1 MVQTRAGRGL
11 KSAGRAMEPAGRVPK
26 KARRALELVGKALEP
41 AVRAVG
47 PAGRA
52 LEPAGRP
59 RASWEG
65 RLRGPGKGRGKKTVS
80 GMLWYHRSS
89 SPMGPLP
96 NTVPHA

>member
-1 MVQTRAGRGL
+1 MVETR
-11 KSAGRAMEPAGRVPK
+11 AGRVPK

-52 LEPAGRP
+52 PEPAGRP

-65 RLRGPGKGRGKKTVS
+65 RLRGPGRGRRKKNCF
-80 GMLWYHRSS
+80 WYVV
-89 SPMGPLP
+89 
-96 NTVPHA
+96 VP

>member
-1 MVQTRAGRGL
+1 MVETR
-11 KSAGRAMEPAGRVPK
+11 AGRVPK

-52 LEPAGRP
+52 PEPAGRP

-65 RLRGPGKGRGKKTVS
+65 RLRGPGRGRRKKKLFLVCGGTIV
-80 GMLWYHRSS
+80 HH
-89 SPMGPLP
+89 PL
-96 NTVPHA
+96 

>member
-1 MVQTRAGRGL
+1 M
-11 KSAGRAMEPAGRVPK
+11 KIAGRAIEPAGRVPR

-47 PAGRA
+47 PAERA

-65 RLRGPGKGRGKKTVS
+65 RLRGPGRGQRKRKLFLVCGGTIGHHPLWGYCPISERVS
-80 GMLWYHRSS
+80 R
-89 SPMGPLP
+89 GPKY
-96 NTVPHA
+96 N